1 MPIWNIITDLG
12 VILFIF
18 NCWTSWWM
26 GMIENGTIRFQ
37 EQTWKRCELPYK
49 SHPYRFMYRHL
60 KTQLMVTKILS
71 RYDDKFAAT
80 FFTRTGFFFLLN
92 WCLPTQF
99 FRMKNILFW
108 RLHDLILWFIFDLI
122 RSEIMPQ
129 QRPFTLMEE
138 EEKKISQI
146 SIHKYG

>member
-71 RYDDKFAAT
+71 KYDKFAAT
-80 FFTRTGFFFLLN
+80 FFTRTGFFFFIKLMFADTVFSHEKYSLLETA
-92 WCLPTQF
+92 WF
-99 FRMKNILFW
+99 DFVIHFW
-108 RLHDLILWFIFDLI
+108 FDSKWDNAAAASLHFNGRRREKDFSNFD
-122 RSEIMPQ
+122 
-129 QRPFTLMEE
+129 T
-138 EEKKISQI
+138 
-146 SIHKYG
+146 